1 MDTNIFDFLKLQKAL
16 YKSRWL
22 QQAVYGNASAAACVS
37 VMHYVLGNLFSAEN
51 VYMLFF
57 FFCFGRQHAY
67 SIPSSVCERPQGIN
81 LKMKIN
87 LEVYGYHPVVREA
100 ASDNTKPISY

>member
-1 MDTNIFDFLKLQKAL
+1 MDTNIFDFLKLRKAL

-57 FFCFGRQHAY
+57 FFALEDSMHILFR
-67 SIPSSVCERPQGIN
+67 PVSV
-81 LKMKIN
+81 KD
-87 LEVYGYHPVVREA
+87 HRE
-100 ASDNTKPISY
+100 